1 MAIIICDMVPSQ
13 IFRVKPVF
21 GVITKMATDC
31 GHHFGRKYKYHLTDG
46 TQNLAC

>member
-1 MAIIICDMVPSQ
+1 MVPSK
-13 IFRVKPVF
+13 IFPVKPVF
-21 GVITKMATDC
+21 GVINKMATDR